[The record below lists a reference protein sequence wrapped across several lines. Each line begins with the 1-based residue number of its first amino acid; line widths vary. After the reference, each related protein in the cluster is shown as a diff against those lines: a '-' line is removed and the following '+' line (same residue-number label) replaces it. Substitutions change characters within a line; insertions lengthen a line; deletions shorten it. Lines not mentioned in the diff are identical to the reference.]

1 MFHLNLCFKKN
12 SGAGSQIGCRN
23 RSRSRLD
30 RLHNAANFLVFF
42 LFLFENFALL
52 DLDQHIECGSGS
64 RRKNECGSGSRA
76 LIMCTILN
84 RAPPKHTSVLYTSL
98 EISISGAPRVHPR
111 FFRVT
116 LG

>member
-1 MFHLNLCFKKN
+1 MFKKKIQEPGAK
-12 SGAGSQIGCRN
+12 SVAGTGAGQDWIG
-23 RSRSRLD
+23 STTLPI
-30 RLHNAANFLVFF
+30 NFLEFF